1 VDMCKQRS
9 IVKKMPLVPL
19 VLLLTA
25 LPAIASSVQGPAAV
39 QPTQPNSALIQRL
52 EAAKNAD
59 WNAAQDPSIS
69 TVRQETYL
77 NQMNKSD
84 RVIKELT
91 HGFAVSQAKVDDAL
105 WTPPRHITAE
115 ERASLIEQLREA
127 RRQDERNE
135 QQMLNDAAWSNS
147 RGPADTAVFDQR
159 KAQIDSVLKNLEI
172 EAPVHWS
179 DIHQALVVVSPS

>member
-1 VDMCKQRS
+1 MCKQRS
-9 IVKKMPLVPL
+9 IVKKMLLVPL
-19 VLLLTA
+19 VLLMTA
-25 LPAIASSVQGPAAV
+25 LPAIASSVQAPAAV
-39 QPTQPNSALIQRL
+39 QPTQPDSALIQRL

-91 HGFAVSQAKVDDAL
+91 HGFTVSQAKVDDAL
-105 WTPPRHITAE
+105 WTPPRHISAE
-115 ERASLIEQLREA
+115 ERASLIEQLKEA
-127 RRQDERNE
+127 RQQDERNE

-147 RGPADTAVFDQR
+147 RAQADTAAFDQR
-159 KAQIDSVLKNLEI
+159 KAQIDRVLKNLEI